1 MRRKLTV
8 AVLAAAVAGLVLATA
23 VLAQTIGIYRNKMD
37 SPGKRG
43 QVVKLRG
50 SACERGGS
58 QRALRVQIGKRNAEC
73 AYRTQVVGRD
83 LEILATE
90 RLLRGT
96 PKRIRNRTFLAL
108 ELRAGAGGG
117 YQLRIFPLQRKYQLV
132 KTEPDGTRSF
142 LAIGKGVQR
151 IRGIDKANKLR
162 LRAFNL
168 TDTRDPDDAR
178 LLVFIGDKRFANI
191 VDPSA
196 GPLRGRFAAVAV
208 GSLRNASG
216 AVASFDD
223 VAVRVPSP
231 F

>member
-1 MRRKLTV
+1 M
-8 AVLAAAVAGLVLATA
+8 LAAAVAALVFAAA
-23 VLAQTIGIYRNKMD
+23 VVAQTIGIYRNNMS

-50 SACERGGS
+50 AACERGGS
-58 QRALRVQIGKRNAEC
+58 QRALRVQIGTRTSEC
-73 AYRTQVVGRD
+73 AFRTQVVGRD

-96 PKRIRNRTFLAL
+96 PKRIRNRTFLML

-117 YQLRIFPLQRKYQLV
+117 YQLRVFPMQRKYQLV
-132 KTEPDGTRSF
+132 KAEPGGERSF
-142 LAIGKGVQR
+142 LAIGKGVRR

-168 TDTRDPDDAR
+168 THTRDPDDAR
-178 LLVFIGDKRFANI
+178 LLVFIGDKRFANV

-196 GPLRGRFAAVAV
+196 GPLRGRFAGVGV
-208 GSLRNASG
+208 GSSRNANG
-216 AVASFDD
+216 AVASFDNI
-223 VAVRVPSP
+223 AVRVPNP